1 MANFLNTLQSGPVL
15 LALIPLVL
23 TIAVLVYEQLAG
35 VEPGA
40 KTPQQGSL

>member
-1 MANFLNTLQSGPVL
+1 MVDFLNTLQSGPVL

-23 TIAVLVYEQLAG
+23 TIAVLVYEQVSG

-40 KTPQQGSL
+40 TPPQQGSL